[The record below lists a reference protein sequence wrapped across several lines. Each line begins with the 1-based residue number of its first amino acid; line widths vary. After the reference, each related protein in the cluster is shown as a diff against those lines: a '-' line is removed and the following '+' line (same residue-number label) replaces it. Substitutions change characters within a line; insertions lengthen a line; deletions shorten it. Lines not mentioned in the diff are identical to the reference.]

1 MKKYLIFLLLIVVS
15 CQPDD
20 ILLPMPEPIQ
30 EMIFDVEYSTIQ
42 DGQDIHFNSTSTEK
56 HQLIIK
62 NEVGSVITKE
72 TFNPTIGINVRTIY
86 TKSLPKGILSL
97 SLVTN
102 SIEISKTNI
111 IIE

>member
-15 CQPDD
+15 CQPDE
-20 ILLPMPEPIQ
+20 ILLPTPEPKQ

-42 DGQDIHFNSTSTEK
+42 DGQNIHFKSTSTEK

-72 TFNPTIGINVRTIY
+72 TFIPTIGINVRTIY
-86 TKSLPKGILSL
+86 TKSLPKGILTL

-102 SIEISKTNI
+102 SVEVSKTNI

>member
-15 CQPDD
+15 CQPDE
-20 ILLPMPEPIQ
+20 ILLPTPEPIQ
-30 EMIFDVEYSTIQ
+30 EMIFDVEYSIIQ
-42 DGQDIHFNSTSTEK
+42 DGQNIHFKSTSTEK

-62 NEVGSVITKE
+62 NDEGSVITKE
-72 TFNPTIGINVRTIY
+72 TFTPTNGINVRTIY
-86 TKSLPKGILSL
+86 TKSLPKGILTL

-102 SIEISKTNI
+102 SIEVSKTNI